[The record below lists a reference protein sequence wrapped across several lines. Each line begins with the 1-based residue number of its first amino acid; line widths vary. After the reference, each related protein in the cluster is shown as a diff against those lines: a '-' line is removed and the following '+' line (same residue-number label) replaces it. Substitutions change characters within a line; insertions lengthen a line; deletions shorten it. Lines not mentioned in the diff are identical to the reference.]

1 MKEIT
6 PWKLLDETP
15 GRGPAGFMKLLGR
28 TYQLPDGT
36 ISKWDIHNG
45 GQTIAVLALTPDNSV
60 LLARQFRPGPNKVLD
75 EIPGGYVDAGETP
88 LQAAAREL
96 REETGHEGE
105 LELVG
110 AAWLAS
116 TSTTKRHIAIARNC
130 RKVAEIEGDGTEDIA
145 LVSKTIGEFVMQV
158 RAGEMTDTDLAF
170 MALDHAGLLSSPKPI
185 G

>member
-1 MKEIT
+1 MDESR

-28 TYQLPDGT
+28 TYELPDGT
-36 ISKWDIHNG
+36 VSKWDIHNG
-45 GQTIAVLALTPDNSV
+45 GPTIAVLALTPEDNV

-75 EIPGGYVDAGETP
+75 EIPGGYVDEGEEL

-96 REETGHEGE
+96 LEETGYEGD

-116 TSTTKRHIAIARNC
+116 TSTTRRSIAIARNC
-130 RKVAEIEGDGTEDIA
+130 RKVAEIAGDDMEDIT
-145 LVSKTIGEFVMQV
+145 LVTKPLNEFILQV
-158 RAGEMTDTDLAF
+158 RAGELTDVDLAY
-170 MALDHAGLLSSPKPI
+170 MALDHAGLLPPKS
-185 G
+185 